1 MAKFKVYDIFRALHI
16 DKQAKALQDGL
27 LDSLCRF
34 KSKIYFSRLH
44 LTALSNSQKPSR
56 VLIAANISGIGNCIA
71 ATPLAQ
77 AVRIAMPNAEITFM
91 ASKGDLFDSWHIP
104 DKIIKDKTPP
114 AELSFD
120 YTLIPYW
127 GDKIH
132 PSWLYEPRCGKV
144 LAYKNACNKWFL
156 KPEREY
162 DLDIARRLGYKGG
175 LLPEY
180 VGIKPAELVPQG
192 RKIITLLPCS
202 KPDQRW
208 EGKKWP
214 KFHELINLITEELPD
229 YTVCIAGLESD
240 EIEAGFDKANVL
252 DLRGRLSLAETA
264 FLLKNSELAVAND
277 SGPAHIS
284 DAAGTY
290 TIWLFGMSC
299 IVKNHPM
306 NKYRILKSA
315 EKCSPC
321 QYTGEHE
328 NCPEPRCINSISA
341 EKVLE
346 EIKRFLNTNH

>member
-27 LDSLCRF
+27 LEALCSF
-34 KSKIYFSRLH
+34 KSKIYYNKLH
-44 LTALSNSQKPSR
+44 QIPLSNTSRPSR

-91 ASKGDLFDSWHIP
+91 ASKGDLFDNWHIP
-104 DKIIKDKTPP
+104 DRIIKDKIPP

-120 YTLIPYW
+120 YTLIPHW

-132 PSWLYEPRCGKV
+132 PSWLYEPRCGRV
-144 LAYKNACNKWFL
+144 LAYKNAFNKWFL

-180 VGIKPAELVPQG
+180 VGIKPTELVPQDD
-192 RKIITLLPCS
+192 KIITLLPCS
-202 KPDQRW
+202 NQDERW
-208 EGKKWP
+208 AGKKWT
-214 KFHELINLITEELPD
+214 KFPELINLITEQLPEL
-229 YTVCIAGLESD
+229 TICIAGLKSD
-240 EIEAGFDKANVL
+240 EIEGSFNQANVL
-252 DLRGRLSLAETA
+252 DLRGRLTLAETA
-264 FLLKNSELAVAND
+264 FLLKKSIIAAGND

-284 DAAGTY
+284 DAAGTH

-315 EKCSPC
+315 EKCVPC
-321 QYTGEHE
+321 QYTGAYE
-328 NCPEPRCINSISA
+328 NCPEPSCINSISA

-346 EIKRFLNTNH
+346 EIKRFLNSSQ